1 MSAVIFCHLLERHEC
16 LDAGVP
22 GDVQFLPISISV
34 LQSEAGRWSQI
45 VNNKRK
51 TGEQQVDEREHAK
64 DLEGRAAVLVF
75 VRPLQKKS
83 TLSTIQQTRHEG
95 RKLSQLVSVPR
106 PGNMLVGGVPDNLH
120 LGGRR
125 SPEEELLLLQCFL
138 YFGSTQPSA
147 YDMAAVSHTNPAPAK
162 DQVRGAMWNPCL
174 HLIPFSFHPTLSS
187 TLDSTPSHFHPATS
201 TLCSFRWPH
210 KGRVSCGLCGK
221 SFYDK
226 GTLKIHHSGVHLKI
240 KHGCTVAGCAMLFSS
255 LRSRNRHSANPN
267 PRLHCSTFTA
277 KDTSK
282 CDWIPPRSVGG
293 IAPGMM
299 TTCQSASP
307 RDRVGIPEQLDAVNS
322 LPANQRQFWESHGSL
337 PKKKKP
343 RKSSMPLKVTSQLE

>member
-83 TLSTIQQTRHEG
+83 TLSTIQQTRHEVCHILPSQG

-162 DQVRGAMWNPCL
+162 DQQ
-174 HLIPFSFHPTLSS
+174 
-187 TLDSTPSHFHPATS
+187 
-201 TLCSFRWPH
+201 
-210 KGRVSCGLCGK
+210 K
-221 SFYDK
+221 
-226 GTLKIHHSGVHLKI
+226 
-240 KHGCTVAGCAMLFSS
+240 
-255 LRSRNRHSANPN
+255 
-267 PRLHCSTFTA
+267 
-277 KDTSK
+277 
-282 CDWIPPRSVGG
+282 IPPSATGSPLEVW
-293 IAPGMM
+293 A
-299 TTCQSASP
+299 ASP
-307 RDRVGIPEQLDAVNS
+307 LA
-322 LPANQRQFWESHGSL
+322 
-337 PKKKKP
+337 
-343 RKSSMPLKVTSQLE
+343 

>member
-83 TLSTIQQTRHEG
+83 TLSTIQQTRHEVCHILPSQG
-95 RKLSQLVSVPR
+95 RKLSQL
-106 PGNMLVGGVPDNLH
+106 
-120 LGGRR
+120 
-125 SPEEELLLLQCFL
+125 
-138 YFGSTQPSA
+138 
-147 YDMAAVSHTNPAPAK
+147 